1 MAKKQELNKGLKA
14 LLGNIER
21 KNAAEKKEV
30 IKELSQSTALIPIDS
45 IEINPFQ
52 PRKSFQESEL
62 TDLANSIQSLGLIQ
76 PITVR
81 TLGGNQYQIIS
92 GERRWRASKL
102 AGLVDIPAYIRIADD
117 QAMMEM
123 ALVDNIQRTD
133 LNSLEIAFAYKRL
146 LEEFDL
152 THETVAER
160 VGKNRS
166 TITNYLRLL
175 KLPPTIQQG
184 LKEERLSMGHAKILA
199 GIEQLPLQLQLYQDV
214 LIGGLSVR
222 ALEKKIELHQ
232 RKISEVTVP
241 GTPQNRDPRVTSI
254 ENKLKSYFEA
264 NIKINR
270 NTKGVGSIQIQFS
283 SDDELNSILDKI
295 EI

>member
-123 ALVDNIQRTD
+123 ALVENIQRTD

-199 GIEQLPLQLQLYQDV
+199 GIEQLPLQLNYIRMYL
-214 LIGGLSVR
+214 LAGCLSGL
-222 ALEKKIELHQ
+222 LKKRLNCI
-232 RKISEVTVP
+232 RGKY
-241 GTPQNRDPRVTSI
+241 
-254 ENKLKSYFEA
+254 LK
-264 NIKINR
+264 
-270 NTKGVGSIQIQFS
+270 
-283 SDDELNSILDKI
+283 
-295 EI
+295 

>member
-123 ALVDNIQRTD
+123 ALVENIQRTD